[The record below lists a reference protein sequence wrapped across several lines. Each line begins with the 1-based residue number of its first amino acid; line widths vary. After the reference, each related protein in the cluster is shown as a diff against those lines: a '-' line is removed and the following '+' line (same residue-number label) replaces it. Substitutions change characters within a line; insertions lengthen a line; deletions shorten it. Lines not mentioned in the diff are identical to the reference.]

1 MEDNQE
7 QDNIVSVKLVKRH
20 GKLIYLNKG
29 MEAIHKE
36 FINSM
41 AEGQVVE
48 VFFEAYKDDGTK
60 LQLAKIHACIRK
72 LANEIGFTFEEM
84 KLEIKRRSGLAHG
97 DLSSSNGYVKSFGD
111 CSLEELSLVI
121 QTIIE
126 AGDFVNINFR
136 GKLPEMH
143 L

>member
-1 MEDNQE
+1 MNQH
-7 QDNIVSVKLVKRH
+7 DDIITVKLIKKN

-29 MEAIHKE
+29 MQGIHRE
-36 FINSM
+36 FIKNLG
-41 AEGQVVE
+41 EGQVVE
-48 VFFEAYKDDGTK
+48 VFFESYKDDGTN

-72 LANEIGFTFEEM
+72 LAEEIGFTFEEM
-84 KLEIKRRSGLAHG
+84 KKEIKRRSGLAYG
-97 DLSSSNGYVKSFGD
+97 DLSTSNGYVKSFAD

-136 GKLPEMH
+136 GKLSEMT